1 MTRPATSAVRA
12 LAPLAL
18 MALIFYLSG
27 QESVGPELPAFTR
40 VIAHFSEYALL
51 AALWAWALGPW
62 LGRRAIPAAAAIAML
77 YAISDEFHQSFI
89 EGRDSD
95 PVDVLVD
102 WCGIVVALWVVSRLG
117 ARRAASRRP
126 PTSP

>member
-1 MTRPATSAVRA
+1 MSPTALRA

-18 MALIFYLSG
+18 MALIFYLSA

-40 VIAHFSEYALL
+40 VVAHFGEYALL
-51 AALWAWALGPW
+51 AALWAWALVPE
-62 LGRRAIPAAAAIAML
+62 LGRRGLWVAAAICAL
-77 YAISDEFHQSFI
+77 YAVGDEIHQGYV

-95 PVDVLVD
+95 PIDVLTD
-102 WCGIVVALWVVSRLG
+102 WAGIAVALLAISRLG
-117 ARRAASRRP
+117 ARRAASRRR